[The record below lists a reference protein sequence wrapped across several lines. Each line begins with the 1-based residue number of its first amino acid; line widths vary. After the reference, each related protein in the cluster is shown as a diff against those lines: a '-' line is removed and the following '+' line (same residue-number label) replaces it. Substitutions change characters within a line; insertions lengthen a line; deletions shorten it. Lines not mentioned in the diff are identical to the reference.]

1 MELTFDLPP
10 DGGTELAAL
19 LERSGVDFVREDGQ
33 FRFRFSSGGCTWQTV
48 CRCQGDLVLV
58 YGVHPARVTCPER
71 ALALCSELNG
81 RVIRGSFFLLEGR
94 IVFRTS
100 AQLTERFDARE
111 RIASALEY
119 NAAALSSH
127 WERLAA
133 GARGVGTFPLNPST
147 DQGAV

>member
-1 MELTFDLPP
+1 MKQFDLPP
-10 DGGTELAAL
+10 QGAEELSAL
-19 LERSGVDFVREDGQ
+19 LEYSGVDFRREGD
-33 FRFRFSSGGCTWQTV
+33 RFRFFFSSRGCKWQTV
-48 CRCQGDLVLV
+48 CDCRDSLVLV
-58 YGVHPARVTCPER
+58 YGVHPVQVTCPER
-71 ALALCSELNG
+71 ALELCSELNS